1 MLERDEGLDILGQPT
16 ITLSDLDKRK
26 TVYKVTKK
34 SFDSA
39 LYRVETSS
47 GPLPP
52 ELLGNFTG
60 LSGAEAAV
68 TRFLRNSK
76 ESTPVKQEKM
86 IRKLKAIREESNAET

>member
-1 MLERDEGLDILGQPT
+1 M

-52 ELLGNFTG
+52 ELLGNFT
-60 LSGAEAAV
+60 V

-86 IRKLKAIREESNAET
+86 IKKLKAIREESNAEA